1 MDPKIVELL
10 NDEGS
15 IFFERELEAIKAKT
29 FDVQYADLMY
39 RSIFPIATDTNPG
52 ATHIT
57 YQVYDK
63 RGIAKIINNYAGDLP
78 RADVDGREVTIPVR
92 TVAASF
98 GYSRKEILSARMAGK
113 PLSQMRADAARRAIE
128 EFMNDVSL
136 FGDSDSGLFGVLT
149 HPNIPTSDVP
159 NGAATTPEWSTKTAD
174 EILDDINAIFSEI
187 NDNTK
192 GKERANTLLLPL
204 AQWNLIFTKRVPD
217 LSMTI
222 AQLVIQNSPYL
233 SSPNDIIAVPQLEG
247 AGTAGVDV
255 MVAYP
260 RDPMKVEFEIP
271 EDIVFHPEERR
282 NLEVITPVTAE
293 CGGLNVYYPLAF
305 NIKEKI

>member
-15 IFFERELEAIKAKT
+15 IFFERELEHIKAKT
-29 FDVQYADLMY
+29 FEVQYADIMF
-39 RSIFPIATDTNPG
+39 RSLWPVATDANPG

-63 RGIAKIINNYAGDLP
+63 RGMAKIINTYAGDLP
-78 RADVDGREVTIPVR
+78 RADVDGREVTVPVR
-92 TVAASF
+92 TIGSSF

-113 PLSQMRADAARRAIE
+113 SLEQRRADAARRAIE
-128 EFMNDVSL
+128 EFMNNVSL
-136 FGDSDSGLFGVLT
+136 FGDSDSGLYGVLT
-149 HPNIPTSDVP
+149 HPNIPVSDVP
-159 NGAATTPEWSTKTAD
+159 DGAALTPEWSTKTAD
-174 EILDDINAIFSEI
+174 EILDDINAIFSEV
-187 NDNTK
+187 NANTE

-233 SSPNDIIAVPQLEG
+233 SSPSDIVAVPQLEG

-255 MVAYP
+255 MIAYP
-260 RDPMKVEFEIP
+260 KDPMKVEFEIP
-271 EDIVFHPEERR
+271 EDIIFHPEERR

>member
-15 IFFERELEAIKAKT
+15 IFFERELEHIKAKT
-29 FDVQYADLMY
+29 FEVQYADIMF
-39 RSIFPIATDTNPG
+39 RSLWPVATDTNPG

-63 RGIAKIINNYAGDLP
+63 RGMAKIINTYAGDLP
-78 RADVDGREVTIPVR
+78 RADVDGREVTVPVR
-92 TVAASF
+92 TIGSSF

-113 PLSQMRADAARRAIE
+113 PLEQRRADSARRAIE
-128 EFMNDVSL
+128 EFMNNVSL
-136 FGDSDSGLFGVLT
+136 FGDSDSGLYGVLT
-149 HPNIPTSDVP
+149 HPNIPVSDVP
-159 NGAATTPEWSTKTAD
+159 NGAALTPQWSTKTAD
-174 EILDDINAIFSEI
+174 EILDDINAIFGEI
-187 NDNTK
+187 KVNTK
-192 GKERANTLLLPL
+192 GKESANTLLLPL

-233 SSPNDIIAVPQLEG
+233 SSPSDIVAVPQLEG
-247 AGTAGVDV
+247 AGTLGVDV

-260 RDPMKVEFEIP
+260 KDPMKVEFEIP

>member
-15 IFFERELEAIKAKT
+15 IFFKRELEHIKAKT
-29 FDVQYADLMY
+29 FDVEYADLMF
-39 RSIFPIATDTNPG
+39 RSLFPVASDTNPG
-52 ATHIT
+52 ATSIT

-63 RGIAKIINNYAGDLP
+63 RGMAKIINTYAGDLP
-78 RADVDGREVTIPVR
+78 RADVDGREVTVPVR
-92 TVAASF
+92 TLGSSF
-98 GYSRKEILSARMAGK
+98 GYSRKEILSAQMAGK
-113 PLSQMRADAARRAIE
+113 PLSQMRANAARRAIE
-128 EFMNDVSL
+128 ELLNNICL
-136 FGDSDSGLFGVLT
+136 FGHADSGLYGLLT
-149 HPNIPTSDVP
+149 HPNIPVSDVP
-159 NGAATTPEWSTKTAD
+159 NGAALSPEWSTKTAD

-187 NDNTK
+187 NANTQ

-204 AQWNLIFTKRVPD
+204 AQWNLIFTKRIPD

-233 SSPNDIIAVPQLEG
+233 RSASDIVAVPQLAG
-247 AGTAGVDV
+247 AGTAGVDL

-260 RDPMKVEFEIP
+260 KDPMKVEFEIP
-271 EDIVFHPEERR
+271 EDIIFHPEERR
-282 NLEVITPVTAE
+282 NLEIITPVTAE
-293 CGGLNVYYPLAF
+293 CGGLNVYFPLAF